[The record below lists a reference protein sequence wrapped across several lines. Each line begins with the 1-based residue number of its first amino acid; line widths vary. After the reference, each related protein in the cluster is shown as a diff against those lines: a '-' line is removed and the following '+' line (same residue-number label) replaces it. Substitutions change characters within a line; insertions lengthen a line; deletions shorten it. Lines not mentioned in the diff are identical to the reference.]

1 MGAADARETDM
12 QMTAS
17 ITGQEPSGAFGYRDI
32 LVPTDLSPTSNG
44 AAAQAAILA
53 RRFGGRLTLFHALEF
68 PDHDAPHWA
77 FGDRRAVW
85 AGHDRSAQDQ
95 LADCARGLGMPCET
109 VVEHAG
115 SAAVALVERIA
126 TRPPDLVVM
135 TTHGRGGLAHLLLGS
150 VAEEVVRKS
159 AAPLLCVKGETAIG
173 RALAGCVVVATDLSD
188 SAGPALYAAGG
199 LVDAFGG
206 ELVVV
211 ATPSTPSDFPWQ
223 PFSRAEQHLATLARH
238 IPVRLL
244 VDSAAPTAAVARVAE
259 KERAGLVVTA
269 RGRAGDRAAGAAAAA
284 MVRHSACSVLVV

>member
-1 MGAADARETDM
+1 
-12 QMTAS
+12 
-17 ITGQEPSGAFGYRDI
+17 
-32 LVPTDLSPTSNG
+32 
-44 AAAQAAILA
+44 
-53 RRFGGRLTLFHALEF
+53 
-68 PDHDAPHWA
+68 
-77 FGDRRAVW
+77 
-85 AGHDRSAQDQ
+85 
-95 LADCARGLGMPCET
+95 

-126 TRPPDLVVM
+126 SRPPDLVVM

-159 AAPLLCVKGETAIG
+159 AAPLLCVKGDCRIG
-173 RALAGCVVVATDLSD
+173 RALSGCVVVATDLSD
-188 SAGPALYAAGG
+188 DAGPALRAAGG

-211 ATPSTPSDFPWQ
+211 ATPSAEPELPWQ
-223 PFSRAEQHLATLARH
+223 PYSLAEQRLATLARH

-244 VDSAAPTAAVARVAE
+244 VDTAPPSAAAARVAE
-259 KERAGLVVTA
+259 KERAGLVVMA